1 MGSVT
6 RPNSPSCCCGSVSN
20 GVCGGA
26 DYVEDAFR
34 LGEHR
39 HMAAVEFVGGCAHA
53 LGHSA
58 LQIGLN
64 GAVILGDDV
73 PAGLRPPGGSADF
86 GVEQV
91 GFRSSLR
98 RINKLFLLL
107 GQITGETL
115 NAFRSQPDASVLDI
129 DVGEDIRPWE
139 I

>member
-1 MGSVT
+1 MERGRFPLVSNPPFRARSLWPHMSIGLNFRIVRNSPQTWGSVT
-6 RPNSPSCCCGSVSN
+6 RPNSPPCCCGSVSN

-73 PAGLRPPGGSADF
+73 PAG
-86 GVEQV
+86 
-91 GFRSSLR
+91 
-98 RINKLFLLL
+98 
-107 GQITGETL
+107 
-115 NAFRSQPDASVLDI
+115 
-129 DVGEDIRPWE
+129 
-139 I
+139 